1 MESAPLTAPPAPR
14 TRTNGAALTAGAE
27 PGRHA
32 TAGTEPGRY
41 TPDSDIRRCTAAR
54 PLPPRTRRVLASLA
68 PVTWVALDC
77 AIIGL
82 AATISGEVLVLSV
95 GGYAWLPNRWLL
107 GGTFCAAALAAG
119 HVFGLYERTTLLAR
133 SRILVRSL
141 LSLFLGVI
149 LAFAWLSVFFY
160 ASSSRWIGL
169 AVIVTYCL
177 VAIPLRL
184 AAHHVITASPVRLL
198 CVGAGPS
205 IRKLVRLLA
214 RRHNP
219 HYHVVG
225 HVTVPAEAT
234 AEATAKAPRDAKG
247 EERTRNGEQGT
258 GSRERGTGN
267 GEQGTGQG
275 TQERGTADGSDAP
288 GRFRSSADEQFAAV
302 CPHLG
307 TLDRIVPLL
316 SEYGVDEIVVASELI
331 LDPATGGALASC
343 LERCCRVTDQTTFVE
358 KLLGEVPAETL
369 AAEWFLRADVQNRS
383 NYEAVRR
390 MMDATVAALGL
401 LLTLPLWPLIAL
413 AVRLDSPGPV
423 LFRQRR
429 VGQHGRLFTIYK
441 FRTMRVDAEAD
452 GARWAVRDDPRVT
465 RVGRF
470 LRRSRLDELP
480 QLLNI
485 LRGDMALVGP
495 RPERPEFVRQLE
507 QLLPHYRLRHL
518 IKPGLTGWAQ
528 IHYGYGASVADAL
541 RKLCYDLYYL
551 KHRALELDVAILFRT
566 LGTFVLGAR

>member
-1 MESAPLTAPPAPR
+1 MESALLNAPPAPR
-14 TRTNGAALTAGAE
+14 TRTNGAAV
-27 PGRHA
+27 
-32 TAGTEPGRY
+32 
-41 TPDSDIRRCTAAR
+41 AR
-54 PLPPRTRRVLASLA
+54 AMPPRTRRVLASLA

-119 HVFGLYERTTLLAR
+119 HVFGLYERNTLLAR

-141 LSLFLGVI
+141 LSLLLGVI

-198 CVGAGPS
+198 CVGSGPS

-214 RRHNP
+214 HRHNP

-225 HVTVPAEAT
+225 HVAVPADAPADRTRT
-234 AEATAKAPRDAKG
+234 AEDVQRSDTAKGGATT
-247 EERTRNGEQGT
+247 E
-258 GSRERGTGN
+258 
-267 GEQGTGQG
+267 
-275 TQERGTADGSDAP
+275 
-288 GRFRSSADEQFAAV
+288 RFRSTADEQFEAV
-302 CPHLG
+302 CPALG

-316 SEYGVDEIVVASELI
+316 AEYGVDEIVVASELI

-358 KLLGEVPAETL
+358 KLLGEVPAETI

-390 MMDATVAALGL
+390 MMDATVAAIGL
-401 LLTLPLWPLIAL
+401 LLTLPLWPLVAL
-413 AVRLDSPGPV
+413 AIRLDSPGPV

-441 FRTMRVDAEAD
+441 FRTMRVDAEAQ
-452 GARWAVRDDPRVT
+452 GARWATHDDPRVT

-528 IHYGYGASVADAL
+528 IHYGYGGSVADAL

>member
-1 MESAPLTAPPAPR
+1 MQSAPLTVPPAPR
-14 TRTNGAALTAGAE
+14 TRTNGAASA
-27 PGRHA
+27 
-32 TAGTEPGRY
+32 AGTEPGRY
-41 TPDSDIRRCTAAR
+41 TPDSEVRPCPAAR

-225 HVTVPAEAT
+225 HVTVPAEA
-234 AEATAKAPRDAKG
+234 AANAPSDATG
-247 EERTRNGEQGT
+247 EEGTGTRDHGTANGEQGT
-258 GSRERGTGN
+258 A
-267 GEQGTGQG
+267 QD
-275 TQERGTADGSDAP
+275 TQERAVADGSDAT
-288 GRFRSSADEQFAAV
+288 GRFRSTADEQFEAV
-302 CPHLG
+302 CPQLG

-316 SEYGVDEIVVASELI
+316 AEYGVDEIVVASELI

-390 MMDATVAALGL
+390 MMDATVATIGL
-401 LLTLPLWPLIAL
+401 LLTLPLWPLVAL
-413 AVRLDSPGPV
+413 AIRLDGPGPV

>member
-1 MESAPLTAPPAPR
+1 M
-14 TRTNGAALTAGAE
+14 
-27 PGRHA
+27 
-32 TAGTEPGRY
+32 
-41 TPDSDIRRCTAAR
+41 
-54 PLPPRTRRVLASLA
+54 
-68 PVTWVALDC
+68 ALDC

-95 GGYAWLPNRWLL
+95 GGYTWLPNRWLL

-119 HVFGLYERTTLLAR
+119 HVFGLYERNTLLAR

-177 VAIPLRL
+177 IAIPLRL

-225 HVTVPAEAT
+225 HVTVPAET
-234 AEATAKAPRDAKG
+234 TAKTGRDAKG
-247 EERTRNGEQGT
+247 EE
-258 GSRERGTGN
+258 GTGN
-267 GEQGTGQG
+267 GERETGQD
-275 TQERGTADGSDAP
+275 TQERGTADGSDAT
-288 GRFRSSADEQFAAV
+288 GRFRSSTDEQFNAE
-302 CPHLG
+302 CPRLG
-307 TLDRIVPLL
+307 TLDRVVPLL
-316 SEYGVDEIVVASELI
+316 AEHGVDEIVVASELI

-401 LLTLPLWPLIAL
+401 LLTLPLWPLVAL
-413 AVRLDSPGPV
+413 AIRLDSPGPV

-528 IHYGYGASVADAL
+528 IHYGYGGSVADAL

>member
-1 MESAPLTAPPAPR
+1 MESALLKAPLAPS
-14 TRTNGAALTAGAE
+14 TRIFGA
-27 PGRHA
+27 A
-32 TAGTEPGRY
+32 TAGTEPGRLTGG
-41 TPDSDIRRCTAAR
+41 TPMPPRPDGAPAAR
-54 PLPPRTRRVLASLA
+54 PMPPRTRRVLASLA
-68 PVTWVALDC
+68 PVSWVALDA

-82 AATISGEVLVLSV
+82 AATVSGQVMVTRVS
-95 GGYAWLPNRWLL
+95 GYQWLASPWLM
-107 GGTFCAAALAAG
+107 GATFCAGVIVAG
-119 HVFGLYERTTLLAR
+119 HVFGLYERATLLAR
-133 SRILVRSL
+133 SRIIVRAL
-141 LSLFLGVI
+141 LTLALGVV
-149 LAFAWLSVFFY
+149 LAFACLSVFFY

-169 AVIVTYCL
+169 VVVVTYGV

-184 AAHHVITASPVRLL
+184 AAHHVISTSPVRLL

-214 RRHNP
+214 RRHSP

-225 HVTVPAEAT
+225 HVTVPAEAAAATT
-234 AEATAKAPRDAKG
+234 AGVTATTAMEVQDTG
-247 EERTRNGEQGT
+247 ESGAG
-258 GSRERGTGN
+258 
-267 GEQGTGQG
+267 
-275 TQERGTADGSDAP
+275 DGPNAAS
-288 GRFRSSADEQFAAV
+288 RFRTPADEHFASV

-307 TLDRIVPLL
+307 TLQCIVPLL
-316 SEYGVDEIVVASELI
+316 AEYGVDEIVVATELI
-331 LDPATGGALASC
+331 LDPGTGGALASC
-343 LERCCRVTDQTTFVE
+343 LERSCRVTDQTTFVE

-390 MMDATVAALGL
+390 MMDAMSAAIGL
-401 LLTLPLWPLIAL
+401 LVTLPLWPLVAL
-413 AVRLDSPGPV
+413 AIRLDSRGPV

-429 VGQHGRLFTIYK
+429 VGQHGRDFTIYK
-441 FRTMRVDAEAD
+441 FRTMEVDAEPD
-452 GARWAVRDDPRVT
+452 GARWATRDDPRVT
-465 RVGRF
+465 RVGRL
-470 LRRSRLDELP
+470 LRRSRIDELP
-480 QLLNI
+480 QLFNI

-507 QLLPHYRLRHL
+507 QVLPHYRLRHL

-528 IHYGYGASVADAL
+528 IHYGYGGSVADAH